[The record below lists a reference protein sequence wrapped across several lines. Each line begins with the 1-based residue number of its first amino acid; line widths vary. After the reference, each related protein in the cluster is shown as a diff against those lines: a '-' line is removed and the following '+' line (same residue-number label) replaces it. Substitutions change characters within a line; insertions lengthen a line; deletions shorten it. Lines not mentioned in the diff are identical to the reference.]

1 MSDME
6 EKEPEMN
13 GLEESPEEN
22 GDVEMEEEEL
32 RIDFLNDSLY
42 VLVIPI
48 LL

>member
-6 EKEPEMN
+6 GKEPEMN